1 MGASALNFG
10 RDRFGSALPNNKIR
24 DANVSVRTGLFA
36 PTAVRDGSEPFCCTP
51 KPSQALRTAKKSE
64 TGASEYGTHPP
75 FRTIPSPQAPAACSF
90 GNTTERRGRRYRL
103 PDHPIRTP
111 AETGRGCSIRAA
123 HPSPIRPGGRSD
135 NDAAGTEAGNRHSDP
150 TDTTKAD
157 GASAAPADTPSVS
170 VSQSPRQATQR
181 ISNWAVRIR
190 RNIVSG

>member
-1 MGASALNFG
+1 MSREPAYSHRQPFG
-10 RDRFGSALPNNKIR
+10 TDRNRFVVPRSLPKHFEQRKNRKQGHPNTAR
-24 DANVSVRTGLFA
+24 SLCA
-36 PTAVRDGSEPFCCTP
+36 PNS
-51 KPSQALRTAKKSE
+51 
-64 TGASEYGTHPP
+64 GTHPP

-90 GNTTERRGRRYRL
+90 GNTTKRRGRRYRL
-103 PDHPIRTP
+103 PDHPIHTP